1 LMTKRLDEENWLAGD
16 EYSMADI
23 ITYPWFRTAVE
34 QSPRFAERG
43 YIDLGQYAAVKRWY
57 DEISAR
63 PAVQRGLAVLSEAR
77 EQKQIT
83 EAEREVMFGKT
94 QFAAR

>member
-1 LMTKRLDEENWLAGD
+1 MPRPAKRGD

-23 ITYPWFRTAVE
+23 ITFPWIRNAA
-34 QSPRFAERG
+34 QSSPRFAERG
-43 YIDLGQYAAVKRWY
+43 TIGLAEYPAVKRWY
-57 DEISAR
+57 DEIAAR
-63 PAVQRGLAVLSEAR
+63 PAVQRGLAVLAEGR
-77 EQKQIT
+77 DQKQIT